1 MTRAARHPHLAI
13 RFLSRLRTTL
23 ASLLLVGIGAGSA
36 TAQTFALIPDRL
48 IDGRSAKART
58 DVVVLVEGERIT
70 AVRDRSEIP
79 ADAIVIE
86 LPGTTLMP
94 GMINAHEHPLMYESD
109 YQNAHLQGSSARKAL
124 MGLAGAQ
131 RHLLAG
137 WTSIR
142 VMGDADVFY
151 AAQELRK
158 VIDAGIFLGP
168 RLSGAGHYLSITGGG
183 GDINFLSPEQ
193 HVIADGLVVD
203 GPEEIRKAVRREIK
217 YGSDWIKLLVTG
229 AFQSVGDN
237 PRNIAFSPEELRAAV
252 EEAGRHGVPVA
263 AHAHAAEGIKEAVRA
278 GVRSIEHGTYIDAE
292 ATRMMAKRG
301 TFLVPT
307 IYIGDYYAGTG
318 ELLAQQKN
326 DDYIKN
332 DRANFLAA
340 IGRAHK
346 AGVKITI
353 GIDLGGYG
361 VDPKVFAREFA
372 VLHEA
377 GMTPMEAIQ
386 AGTRMN
392 AELLQWDDRLGTIE
406 VGKLADII
414 AVAGNPLEEL
424 SVLEEVS
431 FVMIGGKV
439 VKRPGRA
446 ESLSGLLISAPQH

>member
-1 MTRAARHPHLAI
+1 MTRVARHPHLAI
-13 RFLSRLRTTL
+13 RFRSPLRTIL

-36 TAQTFALIPDRL
+36 AAQTLALVPDRV
-48 IDGRSAKART
+48 IDGRSDKART
-58 DVVVLVEGERIT
+58 DAVVLVEGERIT
-70 AVRDRSEIP
+70 AVADRSEIP

-124 MGLAGAQ
+124 MGLAGVQ

-151 AAQELRK
+151 AAQDLRK

-183 GDINFLSPEQ
+183 GDVNFLSPEQ
-193 HVIADGLVVD
+193 QVIADGLVVD

-229 AFQSVGDN
+229 AFMSVGDN
-237 PRNIAFSPEELRAAV
+237 PRNIAFSPEELSAAV

-263 AHAHAAEGIKEAVRA
+263 AHAHAAEGIKQAVRA
-278 GVRSIEHGTYIDAE
+278 GVRSIEHGTFMDAE
-292 ATRMMAKRG
+292 AIRMMVKRG

-346 AGVKITI
+346 AGVKITV

-386 AGTRMN
+386 AGTRVN

-406 VGKLADII
+406 AGKLADII
-414 AVAGNPLEEL
+414 AVSGDPLEQL

>member
-1 MTRAARHPHLAI
+1 
-13 RFLSRLRTTL
+13 
-23 ASLLLVGIGAGSA
+23 
-36 TAQTFALIPDRL
+36 
-48 IDGRSAKART
+48 
-58 DVVVLVEGERIT
+58 VVLVEGERIT
-70 AVRDRSEIP
+70 AVAARSEIP

-94 GMINAHEHPLMYESD
+94 GMINAHEHPLMYEDD

-124 MGLAGAQ
+124 MGLAGVQ

-142 VMGDADVFY
+142 IMGDADVFY
-151 AAQELRK
+151 ASQDLRK

-183 GDINFLSPEQ
+183 GDVNFMSPEQ
-193 HVIADGLVVD
+193 QVIADGLVVD

-229 AFQSVGDN
+229 AYMSVGDN

-252 EEAGRHGVPVA
+252 EEASRHGVPVA
-263 AHAHAAEGIKEAVRA
+263 AHAHAAEGIKQAVRA
-278 GVRSIEHGTYIDAE
+278 GVRSIEHGTFMDAE
-292 ATRMMAKRG
+292 AIRMMVKRG

-307 IYIGDYYAGTG
+307 IYVGDYYAGTG
-318 ELLAQQKN
+318 DLLAQEKN

-346 AGVKITI
+346 AGVKITV

-361 VDPKVFAREFA
+361 VDPKVLAREFA

-386 AGTRMN
+386 AGTRVN

-406 VGKLADII
+406 AGKLADII
-414 AVAGNPLEEL
+414 AVAGNPLERL

-439 VKRPGRA
+439 VKRPGRV